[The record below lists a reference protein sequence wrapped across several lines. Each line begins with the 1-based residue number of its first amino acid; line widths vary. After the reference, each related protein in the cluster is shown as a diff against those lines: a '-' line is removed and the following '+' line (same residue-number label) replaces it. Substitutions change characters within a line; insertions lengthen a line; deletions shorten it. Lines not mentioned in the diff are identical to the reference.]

1 MTDLFL
7 DILIWFGPI
16 LIIILFIFYH
26 FYYIPSRKI
35 QGLDEISFL
44 DIFFEII
51 KFLIYFLYESVIY
64 VFDLFKKINAWI
76 NRMKQNRI
84 EEKRW
89 TEKIK
94 QEQEDNKKQ
103 EEWKQEQEAK
113 RNKIIEEAII
123 MLRDVQIPAIYNYA
137 TVWNQFLLRNIE
149 INHIDTF
156 ENYRENDNIDINDWA
171 ELRFNE
177 NSIYTN
183 VLNEDIEKIVQFI

>member
-1 MTDLFL
+1 MTELFL
-7 DILIWFGPI
+7 NIFLYFLGPI
-16 LIIILFIFYH
+16 LIMILFIFYH

-35 QGLDEISFL
+35 QGLDEVSFL
-44 DIFFEII
+44 DIFFGIM

-64 VFDLFKKINAWI
+64 IITLFKKIISWI
-76 NRMKQNRI
+76 NRIKQNRT
-84 EEKRW
+84 EEK
-89 TEKIK
+89 
-94 QEQEDNKKQ
+94 
-103 EEWKQEQEAK
+103 WKQEQEIK

-137 TVWNQFLLRNIE
+137 TVWSQFMLRNIE

-177 NSIYTN
+177 NDIYTN
-183 VLNEDIEKIVQFI
+183 VLNEDLEKIVQFI